1 MIQQEVDRKGQLVRG
16 LRLEYFSIT
25 WNVLESVIG
34 IVAGI
39 LSGSVA
45 LIGFALDS
53 VVESSSAGI
62 LIWRLRSERTGTRS
76 AESAE
81 KLAVRLVAA
90 AFFLLAGYVAIR
102 AVTHLVRQIHPEES
116 LIGILLAVVSLI
128 VMPLL
133 ARAKRGAARELDSR
147 SLQADSKQTT
157 LCMYMSALLLFGLAA
172 NSLFGWWWA
181 DPIAGLGIAALAV
194 REGHQ
199 LWTTEDFC
207 CV

>member
-1 MIQQEVDRKGQLVRG
+1 MIQHAVDRKDQLGRG

-25 WNVLESVIG
+25 WNVLESVVG

-45 LIGFALDS
+45 LVGFALDS

-81 KLAVRLVAA
+81 KLAVRLVAL

-102 AVTHLVRQIHPEES
+102 ATIHLVRQIRPEES
-116 LIGILLAVVSLI
+116 LIGILLAIVSLV

-133 ARAKRGAARELDSR
+133 ARAKRGAARALDSR

-157 LCMYMSALLLFGLAA
+157 LCTYISALLLFGLLA
-172 NSLFGWWWA
+172 NSLLGWWWA
-181 DPIAGLGIAALAV
+181 DPIAGLGIAALAI

-207 CV
+207 CI